1 MKKFCVIG
9 NPVNHSLSPAIFKCI
24 FQDFKIHAEYKKIHL
39 EHHSLLRDFF
49 LKTKNIY
56 NGYNITAPFKDNIL
70 DIVDEVDSSAQLL
83 QSINCVKNLNNKLIG
98 YNTDCYGFELLLKNS
113 LKIDFK
119 NKNFLI
125 LGNGST
131 ARNVVF
137 VLNNLYAKNINIL
150 GRNSKNVY
158 NFIDNMNNNIIGLN
172 KVVEYEKNHDNYI
185 LINCLPIN
193 VSQDSTNMMLK
204 NIIMKNIE
212 LLIDVNYTNNF
223 VSDKFIS
230 KKINTIMGHNMLL
243 YQAIKNFDIWFDQ
256 DISNNFDITKIK
268 KQVFKNV

>member
-1 MKKFCVIG
+1 MKNFCVIG

-158 NFIDNMNNNIIGLN
+158 NFIDNMNNNIIGVN

-212 LLIDVNYTNNF
+212 LLIDVNYANNF

>member
-1 MKKFCVIG
+1 MKNFCVIG

-24 FQDFKIHAEYKKIHL
+24 FQILKFMLNIKNSFRTSFFIE
-39 EHHSLLRDFF
+39 RF

-137 VLNNLYAKNINIL
+137 VLNNLYAKNINVL

-158 NFIDNMNNNIIGLN
+158 NFIDNMNNNIIGVN
-172 KVVEYEKNHDNYI
+172 KVVEYEKK
-185 LINCLPIN
+185 
-193 VSQDSTNMMLK
+193 S
-204 NIIMKNIE
+204 
-212 LLIDVNYTNNF
+212 
-223 VSDKFIS
+223 
-230 KKINTIMGHNMLL
+230 
-243 YQAIKNFDIWFDQ
+243 
-256 DISNNFDITKIK
+256 
-268 KQVFKNV
+268 